1 PPSFIGTG
9 PLLRTRGVDSS
20 SSALTGLS
28 GTEAGAQ
35 RWPVREIA
43 SAEGP
48 KRDTREPGVSWQ
60 SAASNQSPPAHSR
73 PTVRTPATPARD
85 QRNPAAARSLIG
97 ASIIGPLDAVLSCL
111 LDDSTNQTLP
121 QDFRELS
128 RLKGEATAAPRWD
141 EQQPRKRR
149 RLLAVRYPHFVSDP
163 RPALQKNDAIERLV
177 ADAVEKASAFV
188 PKASSTSA
196 SAFPLGDSLKAYGA
210 NISGSS
216 SGTDSTSLSGPA
228 ATTGIKDLFGGASET
243 ASGGTASGKLLFG
256 AASGEAKSLFGA
268 TSGTGTESKSGNLFG
283 FGSGSGSLP
292 PVAEVKSLF
301 GAASGD
307 GKSLLGGDSLPGFG
321 APCDDKAGPSSAEVK
336 SLFGSDSQA
345 GPTKNIFGA
354 ASDTS
359 GGESKSLFGE
369 SAGEGVKV
377 KSLFGVDSIS
387 ASTGG
392 EAKSLFGAAS
402 GTGTE
407 SKSGNLFG
415 FGSGSG
421 SLPPVAEAKKPLW
434 HSISARKVVKVKKP
448 FCLPLLETWYESQE
462 RRNLF
467 GFGSGC
473 SGSVP
478 PVFAE
483 AKSLFG
489 SDSQAGPTKNIFG
502 AASDTSGG
510 ESKSLFGESAGE
522 GVKVKSLF
530 GVDSIS
536 ASTGGEA
543 KSLFGAAS
551 GTGTESKSGNLFGF
565 GSGSGSLPPV
575 AEAKS
580 LFGSDS
586 QAGPTKNIFGAAS
599 DTSGGESKSLFGE
612 SAGEGVKVKSL
623 FGVDSISASTGGEA
637 KSLFGAASGTGT
649 ESKSGNLFGFGSG
662 SGSLPPVAEA
672 KSLFGSD
679 SQAGPTKNIFGA
691 ASDTSGGESKSLF
704 GESAGEG
711 VKVKSLFGVDSISAS
726 TGGEAKSLFG
736 AASGTGTESKS
747 GNLFGFGSG
756 SGSLPP
762 VAEAKS
768 LFGSDS
774 QDGPTKNIFARGILT
789 LVVVESKRLFGEL
802 QGKDVKGKSLFF
814 GVAKSLFGSDS
825 QAGPTKNIFGAASDT
840 SGGESK
846 SLFGESA
853 GEGVKVKSLFGV
865 DSIGSSAGL
874 FSFGSAA
881 SADSAGDRG
890 SDRPAKASRR
900 MGNDESRGGDE
911 GEEAQPSQVSQPRK
925 ADPEVLAKR
934 RMVRAR
940 RSSTAGDAAY
950 PPPAA
955 AIEVLDD
962 SPVQPD
968 KAAAPSFFAGM
979 AAVASSTA
987 PEPSAPSAAG
997 VPEESSKEPEAE
1009 TGPIKVETKEDL
1021 WRVQIEAIYRRRNH
1035 HKLGDVKGMM
1045 EKYKGKEV
1053 VLFKKVC
1060 LRYDLDPKKLYTD
1073 PKSWDDE
1080 DKDVKDEGEEEKPAG
1095 GVAAVADLF
1104 GGSSSG
1110 SGLFSAAPA
1119 SSGGLFD
1126 NPTASSG
1133 SIFGGSGGGGLFAAP
1148 ASGGSSPPASLFG
1161 SSFAAPSAP
1170 PASGSLFG
1178 GPGSLFG
1185 ASSGAA
1191 PSISAA
1197 PSMFSFGADVPGG
1210 SSASNSS
1217 PAASMFSFG
1226 AGAGA
1231 PPSGAD
1237 SGSPVA
1243 SPAASMFSFG
1253 AGAGPTTSAST
1264 ASPNIFSMGAA
1275 AGSTGGAASNAS
1287 ANIFSLGAAS
1297 GSPGGS
1303 AKNSNSSPAA
1313 NMFSFGADAGGS
1325 SSSGNAGSIFGG
1337 SSTGNIF
1344 GGSGT
1349 GWPSC
1354 NLLVVLAVEAGAR

>member
-1 PPSFIGTG
+1 MAPASRTDTLRGLDALTRFRPPSFIGTG

-292 PVAEVKSLF
+292 PVAE
-301 GAASGD
+301 
-307 GKSLLGGDSLPGFG
+307 
-321 APCDDKAGPSSAEVK
+321 
-336 SLFGSDSQA
+336 
-345 GPTKNIFGA
+345 
-354 ASDTS
+354 
-359 GGESKSLFGE
+359 
-369 SAGEGVKV
+369 
-377 KSLFGVDSIS
+377 
-387 ASTGG
+387 
-392 EAKSLFGAAS
+392 
-402 GTGTE
+402 
-407 SKSGNLFG
+407 
-415 FGSGSG
+415 
-421 SLPPVAEAKKPLW
+421 
-434 HSISARKVVKVKKP
+434 
-448 FCLPLLETWYESQE
+448 
-462 RRNLF
+462 
-467 GFGSGC
+467 
-473 SGSVP
+473 
-478 PVFAE
+478 

-522 GVKVKSLF
+522 GVKVQSLF

-543 KSLFGAAS
+543 KSLFGATS

-565 GSGSGSLPPV
+565 GGGSGSLPPV
-575 AEAKS
+575 AE
-580 LFGSDS
+580 
-586 QAGPTKNIFGAAS
+586 
-599 DTSGGESKSLFGE
+599 
-612 SAGEGVKVKSL
+612 
-623 FGVDSISASTGGEA
+623 
-637 KSLFGAASGTGT
+637 
-649 ESKSGNLFGFGSG
+649 
-662 SGSLPPVAEA
+662 
-672 KSLFGSD
+672 
-679 SQAGPTKNIFGA
+679 
-691 ASDTSGGESKSLF
+691 
-704 GESAGEG
+704 
-711 VKVKSLFGVDSISAS
+711 
-726 TGGEAKSLFG
+726 
-736 AASGTGTESKS
+736 
-747 GNLFGFGSG
+747 
-756 SGSLPP
+756 
-762 VAEAKS
+762 
-768 LFGSDS
+768 
-774 QDGPTKNIFARGILT
+774 
-789 LVVVESKRLFGEL
+789 
-802 QGKDVKGKSLFF
+802 
-814 GVAKSLFGSDS
+814 AKSLFGSDS

-881 SADSAGDRG
+881 SADSAGERG
-890 SDRPAKASRR
+890 GDRPAKASRR
-900 MGNDESRGGDE
+900 MGDASRGGDVEE
-911 GEEAQPSQVSQPRK
+911 GEEAQPSQASQPRK

-968 KAAAPSFFAGM
+968 KASAPSFFTGM

-1104 GGSSSG
+1104 GGNSSG

-1126 NPTASSG
+1126 TPTASSG
-1133 SIFGGSGGGGLFAAP
+1133 SIFGGSSGGGGLFAAP

-1161 SSFAAPSAP
+1161 SSFATPSAP
-1170 PASGSLFG
+1170 AASGSLFG
-1178 GPGSLFG
+1178 G
-1185 ASSGAA
+1185 
-1191 PSISAA
+1191 
-1197 PSMFSFGADVPGG
+1197 
-1210 SSASNSS
+1210 
-1217 PAASMFSFG
+1217 
-1226 AGAGA
+1226 GA
-1231 PPSGAD
+1231 P
-1237 SGSPVA
+1237 
-1243 SPAASMFSFG
+1243 
-1253 AGAGPTTSAST
+1253 
-1264 ASPNIFSMGAA
+1264 
-1275 AGSTGGAASNAS
+1275 
-1287 ANIFSLGAAS
+1287 
-1297 GSPGGS
+1297 
-1303 AKNSNSSPAA
+1303 
-1313 NMFSFGADAGGS
+1313 
-1325 SSSGNAGSIFGG
+1325 
-1337 SSTGNIF
+1337 
-1344 GGSGT
+1344 
-1349 GWPSC
+1349 
-1354 NLLVVLAVEAGAR
+1354 